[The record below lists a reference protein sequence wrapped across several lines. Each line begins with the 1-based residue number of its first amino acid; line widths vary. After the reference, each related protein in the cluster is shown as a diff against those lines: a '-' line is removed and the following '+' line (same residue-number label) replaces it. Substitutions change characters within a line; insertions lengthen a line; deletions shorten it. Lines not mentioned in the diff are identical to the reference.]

1 MIITTGTY
9 FIIDANVADTLGIH
23 EAFVLARIDY
33 WLSLYQ
39 SKRSKY
45 EKDHF
50 MNGRWWTYETVDDL
64 TEQIKWCSKRS
75 VQNAI
80 KNLKDSGIIIVDHF
94 SKKINWYTIDY
105 KILMDMVRKEHPEI
119 DELNDNNDTIDSA
132 NCAQDSANNALNSA
146 NCASNSANRAPS
158 SNTYNNIYIN
168 NTKNTSNI
176 SLIYI
181 KDPAEKEKICQM
193 FDKVIKNDLIA
204 NYPIHT
210 NLEVVEIMIRN
221 RVGDCHSFDEAEQLL
236 GAIWH
241 GVNIYKSEYASKHK
255 DEDEN
260 VDYTY
265 LPNLRKLYTTELANE
280 TNYFFREGLKKHRQ
294 FMYNKYGKEYGG
306 DANAG

>member
-1 MIITTGTY
+1 MILTSGE
-9 FIIDANVADTLGIH
+9 FFGIDKRVAHTLGVC
-23 EAFVLARIDY
+23 ETFVLTRIDG
-33 WLSLYQ
+33 WLSIYQ
-39 SKRSKY
+39 DHRSKY

-50 MNGRWWTYETVDDL
+50 KEGRWWTYDTIDAL
-64 TEQIKWCSKRS
+64 TEDIMIYGKRAI
-75 VQNAI
+75 QNAL
-80 KNLKDSGIIIVDHF
+80 KNLKDQKIIIISHFGGNFDHT
-94 SKKINWYTIDY
+94 NWYTIDY
-105 KILMDMVRKEHPEI
+105 DILLEVVRQKHPEI
-119 DELNDNNDTIDSA
+119 TELMGKCKIVNSDDAHSA
-132 NCAQDSANNALNSA
+132 TSDDAHSAT
-146 NCASNSANRAPS
+146 S
-158 SNTYNNIYIN
+158 SNILNNIY
-168 NTKNTSNI
+168 KNKTNI

-181 KDPAEKEKICQM
+181 KDPAEQEKVCQM

-241 GVNIYKSEYASKHK
+241 GVNIYKSEYAAKHK

-265 LPNLRKLYTTELANE
+265 LPNLRKVYTTELANE
-280 TNYFFREGLKKHRQ
+280 TNYYFREGLKKHRQ
-294 FMYNKYGKEYGG
+294 FMYNKYRKEYGG